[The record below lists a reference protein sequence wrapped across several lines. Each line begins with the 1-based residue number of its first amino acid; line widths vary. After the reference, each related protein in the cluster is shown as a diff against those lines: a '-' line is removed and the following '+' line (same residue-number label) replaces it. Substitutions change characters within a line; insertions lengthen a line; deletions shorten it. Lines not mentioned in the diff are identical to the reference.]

1 MKHSLQST
9 APVRWPALAR
19 RAALAGATLMA
30 AAAGGSAAQG
40 ADTAPSA
47 PRAPYVAAGAGG
59 SAAQEPD
66 TAPFTTR
73 ALYVAAGAEGAAR
86 QAADTAPS
94 APRALYVAAGAG
106 GSAAQEPDAAPS
118 APRALYVAACA
129 SCHGADAQGNRLIDA
144 PVLSGLSAA
153 YLERQI
159 DGFRQGY
166 RGGHPDDPEGREMRP
181 MIDGFTDADLA
192 TLAEWLASL
201 PLPAPAGA
209 AAGGVEAAT
218 GAEAA
223 AADEAAPEGDPSRGR
238 TLYAA
243 CAVCHGRSG
252 EGNDALGA
260 PRLAGQA
267 SWYTARQLRKFIDGV
282 RGSHP
287 DDTSGASMRT
297 SVADLEPGD
306 VADVVAWIE
315 TLRQQPA
322 QGE

>member
-9 APVRWPALAR
+9 APVRWSAPAR
-19 RAALAGATLMA
+19 RAALAGAMLV
-30 AAAGGSAAQG
+30 AAGGSAGQA
-40 ADTAPSA
+40 ADTAPPTA
-47 PRAPYVAAGAGG
+47 RALYVAAGTGG
-59 SAAQEPD
+59 AAAQEPD
-66 TAPFTTR
+66 TTPSTTR
-73 ALYVAAGAEGAAR
+73 APYVAAGAEGAAG
-86 QAADTAPS
+86 QAADT
-94 APRALYVAAGAG
+94 
-106 GSAAQEPDAAPS
+106 APS

-159 DGFRQGY
+159 DGFRQGW

-209 AAGGVEAAT
+209 AAG

-315 TLRQQPA
+315 TLRQPA
-322 QGE
+322 EGE

>member
-1 MKHSLQST
+1 MTVGSG
-9 APVRWPALAR
+9 
-19 RAALAGATLMA
+19 RAA
-30 AAAGGSAAQG
+30 AQV
-40 ADTAPSA
+40 S
-47 PRAPYVAAGAGG
+47 
-59 SAAQEPD
+59 
-66 TAPFTTR
+66 
-73 ALYVAAGAEGAAR
+73 
-86 QAADTAPS
+86 
-94 APRALYVAAGAG
+94 
-106 GSAAQEPDAAPS
+106 DASPS

-129 SCHGADAQGNRLIDA
+129 SCHGADAQGNPRIDA
-144 PVLSGLSAA
+144 PVLAGLSAA

-159 DGFRQGY
+159 DGFRQGW
-166 RGGHPDDPEGREMRP
+166 RGDHPDDLEGREMRP
-181 MIDGFTDADLA
+181 MTDGFADADLA
-192 TLAEWLASL
+192 ALAGWLASL

-209 AAGGVEAAT
+209 AAGGVEAT
-218 GAEAA
+218 
-223 AADEAAPEGDPSRGR
+223 AAPQGDPSRGG

-267 SWYTARQLRKFIDGV
+267 SWYTSRQVRKFIDGV

-315 TLRQQPA
+315 TLSA
-322 QGE
+322 N